1 MQAQGAVSLWVGQA
15 DTSGA
20 LDAYLQVGYSDDGDF
35 IPSPFA
41 RDFGI
46 RYYDEDFREAQHYE
60 RPSRSVR
67 NLLKG
72 YSYDSVII
80 REFVQLFGELFPV
93 DVNAV
98 ILLYNFRHDTG
109 VEANDAGA
117 VRLRYMGAITLS

>member
-1 MQAQGAVSLWVGQA
+1 MRDEGVVSLWVGES
-15 DTSGA
+15 DSPDA
-20 LDAYLQVGYSDDGDF
+20 LDAYLQVGYSEDGDF

-60 RPSRSVR
+60 EPSRSVR
-67 NLLKG
+67 DLLKG

-80 REFVQLFGELFPV
+80 PKFVQLLGDSFPV

-98 ILLYNFRHDTG
+98 ILLYNFKHDSG
-109 VEANDAGA
+109 VEANDGGP
-117 VRLRYMGAITLS
+117 VRLRYMGAVTLS